1 MGRPRKYNG
10 LSEGKRNIIGQL
22 VEMYDIKSA
31 SDIQEALKDLLGGTI
46 QSMLE
51 AELETQMEERREA
64 EPDYSDSRNG
74 YKTKTLKSSMGEIP
88 ISVPQDRKS
97 DFEPQIVPKYSR
109 DISEIEGKIISMYAR
124 GFSVRQ
130 ISEQIREIYGFDVSE
145 GMVTAITNKLLPEI
159 EAWQKR
165 PLAAVYPIVFIDA
178 IVFSVRDN
186 SVIRKTAA
194 YVVLGINEEGHK
206 EVLSIAIG
214 ETENAKFWLSVL
226 NELKNRGVKDIFV
239 LCADGLTGI
248 KEAIAAAF
256 PMTEYQRCIVH
267 VVRNTLKYVADKDKK
282 AFANDLK
289 TIYHAPDEQ
298 TGYARMQEVAK
309 KWSQKYPNALKR
321 WEDNWDVISPMFKFS
336 ETARKVLYTT
346 NAIESLNSGF
356 RRLNRSRSVFP
367 NDMSL
372 LKALYLASHELT
384 KKWTLPVRN
393 WGAVYNELAIMYPGR
408 LSDT

>member
-10 LSEGKRNIIGQL
+10 QSEEKRDIISQL
-22 VEMYDIKSA
+22 VKMYDIKTA

-46 QSMLE
+46 QNMLE
-51 AELETQMEERREA
+51 AELDTQMQERSET

-74 YKTKTLKSSMGEIP
+74 YKPKTLKSSMGEIP
-88 ISVPQDRKS
+88 ISVPRDRNS
-97 DFEPQIVPKYSR
+97 DFEPQIVPKYAR

-130 ISEQIREIYGFDVSE
+130 ISDQIKEIYGFDVSE

-178 IVFSVRDN
+178 IVFNVRDN
-186 SVIRKTAA
+186 AVIRKTAA
-194 YVVLGINEEGHK
+194 YVVMGINEEGHK
-206 EVLSIAIG
+206 EVLSITIG
-214 ETENAKFWLSVL
+214 ENESAKYWLSVL
-226 NELKNRGVKDIFV
+226 NELKNRGVRDIFV
-239 LCADGLTGI
+239 LCADGLTEI
-248 KEAIAAAF
+248 KEAISAAF
-256 PMTEYQRCIVH
+256 PMTEHQRCIVH
-267 VVRNTLKYVADKDKK
+267 VVRNTLKYVAEKDKK

-298 TGYARMQEVAK
+298 TGYARMKEVAEI
-309 KWSQKYPNALKR
+309 WNRKYPGVMNR

-336 ETARKVLYTT
+336 EGARKVLYTT

-384 KKWTLPVRN
+384 KKWTMPVRN
-393 WGAVYNELAIMYPGR
+393 WGAVYAELAIMYPGR
-408 LSDT
+408 LTGT

>member
-22 VEMYDIKSA
+22 VEMYDIKTA
-31 SDIQEALKDLLGGTI
+31 VDIQEALKDLLGGTI

-51 AELETQMEERREA
+51 AELDTQMQERSES
-64 EPDYSDSRNG
+64 EPEYSDSRNG
-74 YKTKTLKSSMGEIP
+74 YKTKRLKSSMGEIP
-88 ISVPQDRKS
+88 IPVPQDRNS
-97 DFEPQIVPKYSR
+97 DFEPQIVPKYAR

-130 ISEQIREIYGFDVSE
+130 ISDQIREIYGFDVSE

-178 IVFSVRDN
+178 IVFNVRDN

-194 YVVLGINEEGHK
+194 YVVMGINEEGHK
-206 EVLSIAIG
+206 DVLSITIG
-214 ETENAKFWLSVL
+214 ETESAKFWLSVL

-239 LCADGLTGI
+239 LCADGLSGI

-256 PMTEYQRCIVH
+256 PMTEHQRCIVH

-298 TGYARMQEVAK
+298 TGHARMQEVAV
-309 KWSQKYPNALKR
+309 KWNQKYPGAMKR
-321 WEDNWDVISPMFKFS
+321 WEEKWDVISPMFKFS

-384 KKWTLPVRN
+384 KKWTLPVKN
-393 WGAVYNELAIMYPGR
+393 WGAVYAELAIMYPGR

>member
-22 VEMYDIKSA
+22 VEMYDIKTA
-31 SDIQEALKDLLGGTI
+31 ADIQEALKDLLGGTI
-46 QSMLE
+46 QCMLE
-51 AELETQMEERREA
+51 AELDTQMQERSES

-74 YKTKTLKSSMGEIP
+74 YKTKRLKSSMGEIP
-88 ISVPQDRKS
+88 RPVPQDRNS

-130 ISEQIREIYGFDVSE
+130 ISDQIREIYGFDVSE

-178 IVFSVRDN
+178 IVFNVRDN

-194 YVVLGINEEGHK
+194 YVVMGINEEGHK
-206 EVLSIAIG
+206 EVLSITIG
-214 ETENAKFWLSVL
+214 ETESAKFWLSVL

-239 LCADGLTGI
+239 LCADGLSGI

-309 KWSQKYPNALKR
+309 KWNQKYPGAMKR

-384 KKWTLPVRN
+384 KKWTLPVKN
-393 WGAVYNELAIMYPGR
+393 WGAVYAELAIMYPGR

>member
-10 LSEGKRNIIGQL
+10 LSEEKRDIISRL
-22 VEMYDIKSA
+22 VETYDIKSA
-31 SDIQEALKDLLGGTI
+31 ADIQEALKDLLGGTI

-51 AELETQMEERREA
+51 AELDTQMQERSEA
-64 EPDYSDSRNG
+64 VPDYSDSRNG
-74 YKTKTLKSSMGEIP
+74 YKPKKLKSSMGEIP
-88 ISVPQDRKS
+88 ISVPQDRNS
-97 DFEPQIVPKYSR
+97 DFEPQIVPKYTR

-130 ISEQIREIYGFDVSE
+130 ISDQIKEIYGFDVSE
-145 GMVTAITNKLLPEI
+145 GMVTAITNKLMPEI
-159 EAWQKR
+159 EEWQKR

-178 IVFSVRDN
+178 IVFNVRDN
-186 SVIRKTAA
+186 GVIRKAAA
-194 YVVLGINEEGHK
+194 YVVMGINEAGRK
-206 EVLSIAIG
+206 EVLSITIG
-214 ETENAKFWLSVL
+214 ENESAKFWLSVL
-226 NELKNRGVKDIFV
+226 NELKNRGVRDIFV
-239 LCADGLTGI
+239 LCADGLTGV

-256 PMTEYQRCIVH
+256 PMTEHQRCIVH

-298 TGYARMQEVAK
+298 TGYSRMKSVAET
-309 KWSQKYPNALKR
+309 WNRKYPGVMNR

-367 NDMSL
+367 NETSL

-384 KKWTLPVRN
+384 KKWTMPMRN
-393 WGAVYNELAIMYPGR
+393 WGAVYAELSIMYPGR
-408 LSDT
+408 LSGD

>member
-10 LSEGKRNIIGQL
+10 LSEEKRDIISRL
-22 VEMYDIKSA
+22 VETYDIKSA
-31 SDIQEALKDLLGGTI
+31 ADIQEALKDLLGGTI

-51 AELETQMEERREA
+51 AELDTQMQEHSETV
-64 EPDYSDSRNG
+64 PDYSDSRNG
-74 YKTKTLKSSMGEIP
+74 YKPKKLKSSMGEIP
-88 ISVPQDRKS
+88 ISVPQDRNS
-97 DFEPQIVPKYSR
+97 DFEPQIVPKYTR

-130 ISEQIREIYGFDVSE
+130 ISDQIKEIYGFDVSE
-145 GMVTAITNKLLPEI
+145 GMVTAITNKLMPEI
-159 EAWQKR
+159 EDWQKR

-178 IVFSVRDN
+178 IVFNVRDN
-186 SVIRKTAA
+186 GVIRKAAA
-194 YVVLGINEEGHK
+194 YVVMGINEAGRK
-206 EVLSIAIG
+206 EVLSITIG
-214 ETENAKFWLSVL
+214 ENESAKFWLSVL
-226 NELKNRGVKDIFV
+226 NELKNRGVRDIFV
-239 LCADGLTGI
+239 LCADGLTGV

-256 PMTEYQRCIVH
+256 PMTEHQRCIVH

-298 TGYARMQEVAK
+298 TGYFRMKSVAET
-309 KWSQKYPNALKR
+309 WNRKYPGVMNR

-367 NDMSL
+367 NDTSL

-384 KKWTLPVRN
+384 KKWTMPVRN
-393 WGAVYNELAIMYPGR
+393 WGAVYAELTIMYPGR
-408 LSDT
+408 LSGD